1 MATYDERLA
10 GLLAIGIPRRI
21 ANVVAFRPELVGE
34 LGNAASIAMNPAPFV
49 LEEVSDR
56 RGVSA
61 PKKRRKRR
69 TAYSKA
75 LSKALVNQNAKQR
88 KKNGQFKAGKSAR
101 TVLSAAH
108 KEARRMTKK

>member
-1 MATYDERLA
+1 MMKAQ
-10 GLLAIGIPRRI
+10 
-21 ANVVAFRPELVGE
+21 LVCQ
-34 LGNAASIAMNPAPFV
+34 PFA
-49 LEEVSDR
+49 LEEVADGR
-56 RGVSA
+56 NVSA

-88 KKNGQFKAGKSAR
+88 KKNGQFKAGKAAR